1 MLSVAFAI
9 SVAVH
14 FEDDL
19 DKLRGTWL
27 TVSQISNGKVIVDE
41 KTPPP
46 PGPVIKLIYEG
57 NIWAVK
63 GGDKTFAKGTFK
75 VDATKSPKEL
85 VVMDD
90 QGKVKLQGIYEVNGD
105 TYRYC
110 IAPAGKDRPGEF
122 SSKEGSGHILMVLKR
137 EKP

>member
-1 MLSVAFAI
+1 MLSVVFTL

-14 FEDDL
+14 LEDDL

-27 TVSQISNGKVIVDE
+27 TVSQISNGKVIQDE
-41 KTPPP
+41 KTPAP
-46 PGPVIKLIYEG
+46 PGPVIQLVYDG
-57 NIWAVK
+57 NSWTVK
-63 GGDKTFAKGTFK
+63 AGDKTFAKGTFK
-75 VDATKSPKEL
+75 IDTSKTPKEL

-110 IAPAGKDRPGEF
+110 IAPAGKDKPNEF